1 MLQRASVL
9 AGMAILLSLL
19 FPFRLALEQ
28 NGIDPFD
35 LPLAGV
41 DLAGLGALAGVLP
54 ALALWRH
61 GRLAQRIPRWSL
73 WLAVLALFSLIFL
86 LLHVHGSRELVTA
99 QLHDA
104 MAPGGGASHLLL
116 LECAELVSRL
126 GVLAGMVGVLVNLRA
141 VPEQPIAKPRRKK

>member
-9 AGMAILLSLL
+9 AGLAILLSLL

-41 DLAGLGALAGVLP
+41 DLAGLGAVAGVLP

-61 GRLAQRIPRWSL
+61 GRLAQRVPRWNA
-73 WLAVLALFSLIFL
+73 WLAVLALFSLLFL
-86 LLHVHGSRELVTA
+86 LLHVHGSRELVA
-99 QLHDA
+99 AHLRDA
-104 MAPGGGASHLLL
+104 FAPGGTTPLLL
-116 LECAELVSRL
+116 LECAELASRL
-126 GVLAGMVGVLVNLRA
+126 GVLAGMVGVLVNLHA
-141 VPEQPIAKPRRKK
+141 VPEPPIAKPRRKK